1 MKLDS
6 CRQIIEIA
14 QFEDAKDREA
24 RKNRLEHLISCN
36 KLLLEERGQEIQLAK
51 MFCLNS
57 IWKITIGSGSK
68 I

>member
-51 MFCLNS
+51 IFCSHGDPENYH
-57 IWKITIGSGSK
+57 WKEVK
-68 I
+68 